1 MINFTFTPS
10 TTPKYPL
17 WHTILICIICT
28 RRHFWMPPKL
38 LLFAAARAISI
49 SSPPPN
55 FAHLWNNFSGSFM
68 RKGQNKHGRTTSGR
82 HLYQAHKKYVIGMLY
97 DSVHITKAVQ
107 CSSLVLCK
115 AMWFSTPTK
124 GAYHACL
131 ELVDANITQAPLGF
145 VQGKHARTKG
155 ANLHKSGSEWPG
167 RDGIANEGPPPTK
180 SLQESN

>member
-1 MINFTFTPS
+1 MSAAENDVNTPSGANIPHCRPKGPHEEGEGEDFYKGRLRYIMIHFTFTPS

-124 GAYHACL
+124 GAYH
-131 ELVDANITQAPLGF
+131 
-145 VQGKHARTKG
+145 
-155 ANLHKSGSEWPG
+155 
-167 RDGIANEGPPPTK
+167 
-180 SLQESN
+180 